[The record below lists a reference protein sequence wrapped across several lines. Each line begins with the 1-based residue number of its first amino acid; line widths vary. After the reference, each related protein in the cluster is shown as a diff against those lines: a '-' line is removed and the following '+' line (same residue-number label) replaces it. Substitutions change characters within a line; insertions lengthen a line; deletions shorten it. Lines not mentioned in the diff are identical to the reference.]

1 MASYGREAVDG
12 RRSYMSDVTHVNV
25 FTHQG
30 RGGNPCPI
38 VADAF
43 RYSEAD
49 MQAVASE
56 TGHESGFV
64 LPGPSL
70 DFDHRFRFWVP
81 NHEMEMCGHATIGAL
96 WVLAKLG
103 RLTADE
109 VRISTLSG
117 PVTGFISR
125 GSDGAPR
132 VEITQ
137 PAGKVT
143 DLTAEQEAD
152 VLATLRLSRAD
163 LLDAPI
169 QNAVTSRVKTL
180 IPMRDSERL
189 QGLITDVKHTE
200 TCCTRLGSTG
210 LYLYAVLDRDAQL
223 FEARQ
228 FPRSSGYP
236 EDAATGIAAAA
247 LAFGL
252 LRIGLIKS
260 NDASV
265 RVLQGRAMGCLSEI
279 SVRIGLAGN
288 RAIGSLLGGEVS
300 FRI

>member
-1 MASYGREAVDG
+1 
-12 RRSYMSDVTHVNV
+12 
-25 FTHQG
+25 
-30 RGGNPCPI
+30 
-38 VADAF
+38 
-43 RYSEAD
+43 
-49 MQAVASE
+49 
-56 TGHESGFV
+56 
-64 LPGPSL
+64 
-70 DFDHRFRFWVP
+70 
-81 NHEMEMCGHATIGAL
+81 
-96 WVLAKLG
+96 VLAKLG

-132 VEITQ
+132 IEITQ